1 MSMQFRRAVED
12 MEIWSANSDGFS
24 FVISYETSAG
34 HGFHGHPGYVASWRP
49 LDERRGA
56 IKIGGSPFKTFADAE
71 EACTPP
77 GCHMIR
83 LTETREITR
92 GAASG
97 FSVAMRER
105 LIRNPSPF
113 HSFA

>member
-1 MSMQFRRAVED
+1 MSMQFHRAVED
-12 MEIWSANSDGFS
+12 MEICSANSDGFS

-34 HGFHGHPGYVASWRP
+34 QAFTDTPAMS
-49 LDERRGA
+49 RRGA
-56 IKIGGSPFKTFADAE
+56 RSMSAVAPSRSVARLSRRSLTPRKPA
-71 EACTPP
+71 TPP